1 MIRFKTRK
9 SSKAKQIWL
18 GLRSSET
25 DRLDSCL
32 CVVCMCDFCV
42 LAWNVWWWRWW
53 WLLVLF
59 AVCVCV
65 QWGCLIGI
73 YISSISIVNFGTITN
88 IFKFIFMLDIANFLV
103 YFIMF
108 LLLNA
113 LLLLSRYISRFLNNE
128 YKINIELFSRN
139 ENILINSCSYKIL
152 INQK

>member
-42 LAWNVWWWRWW
+42 HAWNVWWWRWW

-73 YISSISIVNFGTITN
+73 YIYLVHLLLISERLQMFLNSF
-88 IFKFIFMLDIANFLV
+88 FLLDSKSPRV
-103 YFIMF
+103 FIMF

-113 LLLLSRYISRFLNNE
+113 LLLLSRYNSRFLNNE
-128 YKINIELFSRN
+128 FKINIELISRN
-139 ENILINSCSYKIL
+139 ENILINSCS
-152 INQK
+152 